1 MVKIKIGDIEKK
13 FTASTR
19 QDKEK
24 KSPNEFDEFLKKRN
38 KPRSRKK
45 IPTTP
50 ISTEKIQFQELEA
63 ALRLKQNQGLSIVM
77 DKIESSLDKWEKYS
91 QDLSA
96 GNLRDSENTL
106 NSILDQLSHIEN
118 KLNEGEIDPKEEVTD
133 IVNELK
139 IMALSE
145 KARLSRGDY
154 V

>member
-1 MVKIKIGDIEKK
+1 
-13 FTASTR
+13 
-19 QDKEK
+19 
-24 KSPNEFDEFLKKRN
+24 
-38 KPRSRKK
+38 
-45 IPTTP
+45 
-50 ISTEKIQFQELEA
+50 
-63 ALRLKQNQGLSIVM
+63 M

>member
-1 MVKIKIGDIEKK
+1 MVKIKIGDIEKNLLQAPDK
-13 FTASTR
+13 TR
-19 QDKEK
+19 K
-24 KSPNEFDEFLKKRN
+24 KSPNEFDEFLKKEI
-38 KPRSRKK
+38 SQDQEK